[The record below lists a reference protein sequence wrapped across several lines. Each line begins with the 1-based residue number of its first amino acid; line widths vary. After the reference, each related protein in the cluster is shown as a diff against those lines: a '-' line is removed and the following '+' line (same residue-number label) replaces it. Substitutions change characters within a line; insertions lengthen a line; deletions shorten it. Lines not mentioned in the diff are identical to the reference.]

1 MRVFYLEHRKMH
13 YQTDRDTVL
22 ILLREQAVYEGYTRE
37 QLTLDLQQLV
47 KWKNLTPIQDPRK
60 PRTKA
65 AQRQRILEEE
75 GALQSYGRPA
85 GTVRLDDATQEE
97 CGAVRNIF
105 GHPFSPPLRFQAA
118 QFEAALQE
126 LRFGKASLKEV
137 LECCFVYGDKRL

>member
-1 MRVFYLEHRKMH
+1 MRIFYLEHRKMH

-22 ILLREQAVYEGYTRE
+22 ILLREQAVYEGYTPE
-37 QLTLDLQQLV
+37 QLV

-75 GALQSYGRPA
+75 GTLQSYGRPA

-97 CGAVRNIF
+97 CDAVRNIF

-126 LRFGKASLKEV
+126 LRFGKVSLKEV
-137 LECCFVYGDKRL
+137 LECCFVYGDKELSKNNF